1 MDVFAKRALPPLST
15 RRSFLGSGTQEKCVG
30 CKETQAKLESCQNF
44 SVQLKN
50 KLLEGKKDLELAR
63 VKELTQERDDLLRK
77 AVKREKEI
85 VALKAENSAI
95 KSVNGEMMEMFD
107 RRMVPQSLDQ
117 RDFKKRRLAPNS
129 SPLLQDLQA
138 RPEAFPVTNAD
149 LIEPLKGSDDTV
161 ARKSLLARFQQAR
174 RNSAKRAEAA
184 AEAEKEQA
192 AVPLH
197 VHRQVESE
205 SEDESNQD
213 PDEALLLW
221 HQSWANFF
229 DEETRATTPRAPKR
243 KGGLR
248 RTASEY
254 LRTPKRAKSE
264 RTPSRDHSS
273 SESEGS
279 SAPQTPS
286 RPSRSAKTKV
296 LSLRE
301 PTLGG
306 KLRPGY
312 PGTFDLDGAVPHWRE
327 RESVPK
333 TPRKTPTR
341 SYAELTQSKT
351 PHKTPTRREAKVK
364 TPCAEAEAINKT
376 PQKTPR
382 KRNASDVEVCDND
395 GFRYFT
401 SKTHAATP
409 APFKTKRLTSRQP
422 SFWDKDA

>member
-1 MDVFAKRALPPLST
+1 M
-15 RRSFLGSGTQEKCVG
+15 
-30 CKETQAKLESCQNF
+30 
-44 SVQLKN
+44 
-50 KLLEGKKDLELAR
+50 
-63 VKELTQERDDLLRK
+63 
-77 AVKREKEI
+77 
-85 VALKAENSAI
+85 
-95 KSVNGEMMEMFD
+95 
-107 RRMVPQSLDQ
+107 
-117 RDFKKRRLAPNS
+117 
-129 SPLLQDLQA
+129 
-138 RPEAFPVTNAD
+138 
-149 LIEPLKGSDDTV
+149 KGSDDTV

-184 AEAEKEQA
+184 AEAEKAQA
-192 AVPLH
+192 AIPLH
-197 VHRQVESE
+197 VQRQADSE
-205 SEDESNQD
+205 SEDESTQD

-248 RTASEY
+248 RTASEC
-254 LRTPKRAKSE
+254 LRTPKRAK

-312 PGTFDLDGAVPHWRE
+312 PGTFDLYGAVPHWRE

-341 SYAELTQSKT
+341 SYTELTQSKT

-364 TPCAEAEAINKT
+364 TPCAEAEAIVHKT
-376 PQKTPR
+376 PQKTPK
-382 KRNASDVEVCDND
+382 KRNASDVEVCDDD

-409 APFKTKRLTSRQP
+409 APFKSACLSRCFLLCAP
-422 SFWDKDA
+422 L

>member
-1 MDVFAKRALPPLST
+1 MST
-15 RRSFLGSGTQEKCVG
+15 RLVRSYAYSFRRT
-30 CKETQAKLESCQNF
+30 TIF
-44 SVQLKN
+44 S
-50 KLLEGKKDLELAR
+50 
-63 VKELTQERDDLLRK
+63 
-77 AVKREKEI
+77 
-85 VALKAENSAI
+85 
-95 KSVNGEMMEMFD
+95 
-107 RRMVPQSLDQ
+107 
-117 RDFKKRRLAPNS
+117 
-129 SPLLQDLQA
+129 
-138 RPEAFPVTNAD
+138 PEAFPVTNAD

-229 DEETRATTPRAPKR
+229 DEETKATTPRAPKR
-243 KGGLR
+243 KGGLT

-264 RTPSRDHSS
+264 RAPSRDHSS

-364 TPCAEAEAINKT
+364 TPCAEAEAIVNKT

-409 APFKTKRLTSRQP
+409 APFKSAFASDASRLCSFLSR
-422 SFWDKDA
+422 

>member
-1 MDVFAKRALPPLST
+1 MST
-15 RRSFLGSGTQEKCVG
+15 RLVRSYAYSFRRT
-30 CKETQAKLESCQNF
+30 TIF
-44 SVQLKN
+44 S
-50 KLLEGKKDLELAR
+50 
-63 VKELTQERDDLLRK
+63 
-77 AVKREKEI
+77 
-85 VALKAENSAI
+85 
-95 KSVNGEMMEMFD
+95 
-107 RRMVPQSLDQ
+107 
-117 RDFKKRRLAPNS
+117 
-129 SPLLQDLQA
+129 
-138 RPEAFPVTNAD
+138 PEAFPVTNAD

-409 APFKTKRLTSRQP
+409 APFKSAFASDASRLCSFLRESLTVSRQP
-422 SFWDKDA
+422 SGSLRASLRSGTKTRRRSDRSENSPAMGQRNQAW